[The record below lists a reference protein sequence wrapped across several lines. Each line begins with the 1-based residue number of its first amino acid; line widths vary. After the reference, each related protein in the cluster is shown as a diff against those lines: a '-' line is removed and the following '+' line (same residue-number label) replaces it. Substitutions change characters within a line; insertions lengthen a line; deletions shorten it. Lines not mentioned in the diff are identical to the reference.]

1 MSNGFK
7 WATHTEPFES
17 LDGSPARFVL
27 ELVDDAEFR
36 LRRGVRYRERKGT
49 TIEVSDETLG
59 LTDLASIPSVMAWFV
74 SRHGRHTPAALV
86 HDQLVTGRTTLA
98 DRVAADRTFREAMDA
113 LGVPPVRSNVMWT
126 GVSLATRWQ
135 GGFRSRTGIV
145 VWLMASVAGTA
156 LLIHGVVKGSPTEV
170 VMALVL
176 PLPAGALWGK
186 QFWAGVIAGYA
197 IWFIVVPGAASWF
210 GYGCYRVAE
219 EVVRYGRKLLGAR
232 GKKVPTPVPYRE
244 A

>member
-27 ELVDDAEFR
+27 EQVDDAEFR
-36 LRRGVRYRERKGT
+36 LRQGFRYRSRDGS
-49 TIEVSDETLG
+49 TIDVSDTTLG

-86 HDQLVTGRTTLA
+86 HDQLVTGRTTRSE
-98 DRVAADRTFREAMDA
+98 RVAADRTFLEAMNA
-113 LGVPPVRSNVMWT
+113 LGVPPVRSHVMWT

-135 GGFRSRTGIV
+135 GGFASRAGIA
-145 VWLMASVAGTA
+145 VWLAGSVAGTA
-156 LLIHGVVKGSPTEV
+156 LLVHGLVTRSPTEV
-170 VMALVL
+170 ALALVL
-176 PLPAGALWGK
+176 PLPAGALWGR

-219 EVVRYGRKLLGAR
+219 EVVRYGRKLFGAR

>member
-1 MSNGFK
+1 MSNGFR
-7 WATHTEPFES
+7 WITRTEPFEA

-27 ELVDDAEFR
+27 EQVDDAEFR
-36 LRRGVRYRERKGT
+36 VRQPFRYRTREGT
-49 TIEVSDETLG
+49 TIEVSDATLG

-74 SRHGRHTPAALV
+74 SRRGRHTPAALV
-86 HDQLVTGRTTLA
+86 HDQLVTDRTTLA
-98 DRVAADRTFREAMDA
+98 DRAAADRTFLDAMEA
-113 LGVPPVRSNVMWT
+113 LGVPPVRSHVMWT
-126 GVSLATRWQ
+126 GVTLATRWQ
-135 GGFRSRTGIV
+135 GGIASRTGIV
-145 VWLMASVAGTA
+145 VWLVGSVAGTA
-156 LLIHGVVKGSPTEV
+156 LLVHGLATRSPAEV
-170 VMALVL
+170 ALALAL

-197 IWFIVVPGAASWF
+197 IWFVVVPGAASWF